1 MAWSIWTTRNDW
13 IFNNIDPSVENC
25 KQKFIS
31 EFSLMMHK
39 IRTDKAPPMLVWLHT
54 LLDLA
59 VIFLFLF
66 LSVPHFVLFF
76 LLLVCTRFSLLCNTL
91 VFLIICSR
99 GLAPPVFFKKKAKHS
114 NKNSQLKNSLAASE
128 SRFQS
133 AESAEN
139 LEIAHYSLSFR
150 N

>member
-1 MAWSIWTTRNDW
+1 MEIIILMAWSIWTTRNDW

-59 VIFLFLF
+59 VIFLFVF

-99 GLAPPVFFKKKAKHS
+99 GLAPPVFFKKKKQNTATKILS
-114 NKNSQLKNSLAASE
+114 WRIVWLQVNPD
-128 SRFQS
+128 SRVQ
-133 AESAEN
+133 N
-139 LEIAHYSLSFR
+139 RLR
-150 N
+150 T